1 MDNIKE
7 SRLSEFIADPKK
19 AIWKLSLPM
28 MFGMMVQAVY
38 MLVDTAF
45 IGKWVGGSALAA
57 LGYVFPVFFIIFGL
71 TFGLGSGVTTV
82 IAQYIGQQDK
92 RRADNAAEH
101 TLLLGFVIS
110 IIVVIIGLFMG
121 ETFLSMQGADEI
133 VVQEGM
139 KYFKIM
145 IGGSMFM
152 IISIFFRS
160 ILSGEGEA
168 MFPMKVMGIGTV
180 MNIILDPIFIHFYGL
195 SGAAI
200 ATIISQAI
208 VAIIFFYMMFFK
220 QHTYIRFD
228 LKNFSFNPMIIKRIF
243 KLGVPSSLSMIIMS
257 IGVTAFNWILNSTVG
272 VAAYQTAGRLEHLF
286 FLPLI
291 SIATSMVTLVG
302 MFFGAQR
309 MDLVKQV
316 IKYGLSRALAVTMLI
331 SISFFLFADSIMPLF
346 TDSTEIADLAV
357 SYFKVL
363 IFAYPFITIG
373 LSSGRIMQGLGHAT
387 PMLVVTLLR
396 VLLISA
402 PLAWYFRNVLDL
414 PIIYVWIAILISSVI
429 ASSTSFIWMMT
440 VLKKLQK

>member
-101 TLLLGFVIS
+101 TLLLGLVIS

-121 ETFLSMQGADEI
+121 ETFLSMQGADEV

-168 MFPMKVMGIGTV
+168 IFPMKVMGVGTV
-180 MNIILDPIFIHFYGL
+180 MNIILDPIFIHYYGL

-200 ATIISQAI
+200 ATVISQAI
-208 VAIIFFYMMFFK
+208 VAMIFFYMMFFK

-257 IGVTAFNWILNSTVG
+257 IGVTAFNWILNSTIG

-316 IKYGLSRALAVTMLI
+316 IKYGLSRALALTMII
-331 SISFFLFADSIMPLF
+331 SVSYILFAESIMPLF

-357 SYFKVL
+357 QYFKVL

-402 PLAWYFRNVLDL
+402 PLAWYFRNILDL
-414 PIIYVWIAILISSVI
+414 PIIYVWIAILISSIV

-440 VLKKLQK
+440 ILKKLQK

>member
-208 VAIIFFYMMFFK
+208 VATIFFYMMFFK

-228 LKNFSFNPMIIKRIF
+228 LKNFSFNPMIIRRIF

-331 SISFFLFADSIMPLF
+331 SISFFLFADSILPLF
-346 TDSTEIADLAV
+346 TDSEEIADLAV

-402 PLAWYFRNVLDL
+402 PLAWYFRNVMDL
-414 PIIYVWIAILISSVI
+414 PIIYVWIAILISSII